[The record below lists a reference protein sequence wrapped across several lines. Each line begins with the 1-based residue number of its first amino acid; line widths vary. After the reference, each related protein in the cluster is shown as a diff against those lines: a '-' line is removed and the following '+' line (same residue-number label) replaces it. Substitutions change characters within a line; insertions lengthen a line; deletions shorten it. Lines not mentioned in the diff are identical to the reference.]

1 MRSIIEASEPQ
12 HDSTQDPGDILY
24 IFNSC
29 SAGKPGVY
37 TGPELLASHVL
48 RGITQFGQDP
58 VKSFTEIL
66 IKKLRENDG
75 NPKTVAQLYASVFRE
90 SGENKTGSMPVHLA
104 HRQKKSITLARLT
117 PPQEGSP
124 TPTPEPIT
132 DLISSSPST
141 HRVLI
146 SVEVK
151 EDAAFDPP
159 EGWEWVECLA
169 TSFPAGVLSADVTVH
184 SAFSGSTVILLTL
197 PVEVW
202 TMLPDDVDSY
212 RFVSHVVQGSFP
224 TPVPSLELPFRP
236 AVPN

>member
-1 MRSIIEASEPQ
+1 MRSVIEAAEPQ
-12 HDSTQDPGDILY
+12 HDPAQDAGDILY
-24 IFNSC
+24 IFNSR
-29 SAGKPGVY
+29 STGKPGAY
-37 TGPELLASHVL
+37 TGPELLAAHVL
-48 RGITQFGQDP
+48 KEITQFGQDP
-58 VKSFTEIL
+58 VKSFTETL

-75 NPKTVAQLYASVFRE
+75 KTKTVAQLYASVFRE
-90 SGENKTGSMPVHLA
+90 SGEDKPGSMPVHLA
-104 HRQKKSITLARLT
+104 HRQKKSITLAKL
-117 PPQEGSP
+117 PSPQEPSP
-124 TPTPEPIT
+124 TPPPEIIT

-146 SVEVK
+146 SVDIK

-159 EGWEWVECLA
+159 EDWEWVECLT
-169 TSFPAGVLSADVTVH
+169 TSFPAGVLSTDVTVH
-184 SAFSGSTVILLTL
+184 SALSGSTVILLTL

-224 TPVPSLELPFRP
+224 TTMPSLELPFRP